1 VLIGGAQVLEYV
13 YPNELF
19 PTEIRASAVGLAT
32 SLSRIGAA
40 VGTYLVPI
48 SLASYGIANTMFAA
62 ALISLFGALISWWLA
77 PETSKLDLQQAA
89 ALGNSTRTTSAAKP
103 VVRKA

>member
-1 VLIGGAQVLEYV
+1 MLTLV

-19 PTEIRASAVGLAT
+19 PTEIRTFAVGVGT

-48 SLASYGIANTMFAA
+48 SLQSFGIAPTMYAA
-62 ALISLFGALISWWLA
+62 AIVTLVGLLFALALA
-77 PETSKLDLQQAA
+77 PETRSLNLQQAA
-89 ALGNSTRTTSAAKP
+89 SLT
-103 VVRKA
+103 

>member
-1 VLIGGAQVLEYV
+1 MLEYV

-89 ALGNSTRTTSAAKP
+89 ALGNSTRTTTAAKP